1 MDQNTS
7 PQFDAPSIHF
17 RHPQL
22 ADGLALYKLVKAC
35 PPLDLNSSY
44 LYFLQ
49 ASHFSET
56 CLIAEQNDEIVGFV
70 SGYCRPDAQ
79 QNLFI
84 WQVAVASKARG
95 QGLGKQLVSQLIA
108 AQIKDE
114 QPLSSVSCTISP
126 SNLASQGLFKSLAEQ
141 HRLLITCE
149 PFIEAEQFGAQG
161 HEAEDT
167 YTLSAPNNQLLNE
180 FLTF

>member
-1 MDQNTS
+1 MEQNPN
-7 PQFDAPSIHF
+7 PQSDAPFITF
-17 RHPQL
+17 RHPVL
-22 ADGLALYKLVKAC
+22 ADGLALYELVKAC

-70 SGYCRPDAQ
+70 SGYRRPDAEQ
-79 QNLFI
+79 DLFI
-84 WQVAVASKARG
+84 WQVAVAPEARG

-108 AQIKDE
+108 AQIKAGH
-114 QPLSSVSCTISP
+114 PLSAVSCTISS

-141 HRLLITCE
+141 HRLLIERRT
-149 PFIEAEQFGAQG
+149 FIKTEQFGAQA
-161 HEAEDT
+161 HEAEDS
-167 YTLSAPNNQLLNE
+167 YTLSAANHQLLNE

>member
-1 MDQNTS
+1 MNQTSSSQMDES
-7 PQFDAPSIHF
+7 SIQF

-22 ADGLALYKLVKAC
+22 ADGLALYELVKAC

-49 ASHFSET
+49 ASHFAET
-56 CLIAEQNDEIVGFV
+56 CLLAEQNGEIVGFV
-70 SGYCRPDAQ
+70 SAYRRPDNMQ
-79 QNLFI
+79 DLFI
-84 WQVAVASKARG
+84 WQVAVAAQARG
-95 QGLGKQLVSQLIA
+95 QGLGRQLVSQLIA
-108 AQIKDE
+108 AQINTG
-114 QPLSSVSCTISP
+114 QPLNSVSCTISP

-141 HRLLITCE
+141 HRLLIKRE
-149 PFIEAEQFGAQG
+149 SFIEAEQFGAQG

-167 YTLSAPNNQLLNE
+167 YTLSTPDHKLLNE